1 MTYGGREQKVRRFPL
16 ENKSR
21 VPVRGPSV
29 NRDTPGKTA
38 LPPSRELF
46 RTQVT
51 HTQGSLK
58 IEKTLTTK
66 VTLMKL

>member
-21 VPVRGPSV
+21 VPVKGSFSEQGHPRKDSP
-29 NRDTPGKTA
+29 
-38 LPPSRELF
+38 PPSRELF
-46 RTQVT
+46 RTRVT

-58 IEKTLTTK
+58 IQKTLTTK